1 MSIDSLSRRLAK
13 LEASRPPPP
22 AIVQE
27 REPLD
32 FAQIV
37 ADIEGETARV
47 AALPPKQKIAHHLQH
62 IADQRREAAVPPQD
76 LPHLVPGLAERFHA
90 CVKKDVKDDFPTL
103 RYEIRACELE
113 LLKGAGFDT
122 RDLQAR
128 HHKWRELP
136 WQWRHL
142 DESLPDDAQAL
153 IDDILFDM

>member
-1 MSIDSLSRRLAK
+1 MSRYLARLIK
-13 LEASRPPPP
+13 LESSMAPPH

-37 ADIEGETARV
+37 ADIEAETARV
-47 AALPPKQKIAHHLQH
+47 AALPPKEKIAHHLQH
-62 IADQRREAAVPPQD
+62 IAEQRREAALPPPPD
-76 LPHLVPGLAERFHA
+76 MPHRIPGLAERFHA
-90 CVKKDVKDDFPTL
+90 SIVQDVKLDYPQL

-113 LLKGAGFDT
+113 LLKGAGYDT
-122 RDLQAR
+122 RDLAAR
-128 HHKWRELP
+128 HQKWQALP

-142 DESLPDDAQAL
+142 DEPLSADAKAL

>member
-1 MSIDSLSRRLAK
+1 MSRYLLRLAK
-13 LEASRPPPP
+13 LEASQPQLP

-37 ADIEGETARV
+37 ADIEGDTTRV

-62 IADQRREAAVPPQD
+62 IAEQRREAALPPP
-76 LPHLVPGLAERFHA
+76 PHLVPGLAERFHA
-90 CVKKDVKDDFPTL
+90 CVQKDVKDDFPTL
-103 RYEIRACELE
+103 RYEIRGCEIR
-113 LLKGAGFDT
+113 LLRDAGYDT

-128 HHKWRELP
+128 HQQFRELP
-136 WQWRHL
+136 WQWLYL
-142 DESLPDDAQAL
+142 DEPLPDDAQAL